1 MRRHSPGRAFFGV
14 DARTQ
19 VLMRS
24 AVRCPC
30 ASTMAA
36 VMVVSISSFC
46 GRVPRSLEW
55 TDQGPRDGCA
65 SIAFPQRLGRLF
77 SPAAKRRHSSR
88 DKKAVC
94 RRPPRCFGPD
104 GCGPI
109 APRAKDRHRG
119 CDWRGPTTEED
130 HHGYHRHLHRGGQR
144 LRRIGQDAH
153 AQLQGLVSE
162 LMLLCELTLGATE
175 SGTPGAASATA
186 SLSRMPANFVRVP
199 PPASPIIGGCSPGRI
214 SFLYLTSPV

>member
-1 MRRHSPGRAFFGV
+1 
-14 DARTQ
+14 
-19 VLMRS
+19 
-24 AVRCPC
+24 
-30 ASTMAA
+30 MAA

-46 GRVPRSLEW
+46 GRVSRSLEW

-130 HHGYHRHLHRGGQR
+130 HHGYHRHFHRGGQR

-153 AQLQGLVSE
+153 AQFRAKFVPSE
-162 LMLLCELTLGATE
+162 KDNDKAPDYRIIAGAIE
-175 SGTPGAASATA
+175 CGAAWKKTARDSDHKYLSVKLDDPSFPAPIYA
-186 SLSRMPANFVRVP
+186 SLVKGEGDDSFNLIWSRR
-199 PPASPIIGGCSPGRI
+199 SD
-214 SFLYLTSPV
+214 T